1 MLLYVNNMAQCI
13 DSGGNDGEMRKQ
25 VNVDRLDSKIDKARD
40 LPSASGTWGQSSGS
54 FP

>member
-40 LPSASGTWGQSSGS
+40 LPSAISKCGID
-54 FP
+54 